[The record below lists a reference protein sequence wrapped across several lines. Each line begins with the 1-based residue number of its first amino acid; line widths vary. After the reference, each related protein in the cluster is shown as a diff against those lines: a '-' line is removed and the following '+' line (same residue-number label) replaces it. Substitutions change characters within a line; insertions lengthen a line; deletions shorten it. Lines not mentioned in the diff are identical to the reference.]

1 MNLSSL
7 FLLIREIYD
16 KIIEIFLFG
25 IINNF
30 SKEYSFIKI
39 LLLLLQAPSILD
51 FERIVSMVIFLR
63 KFVTGVI
70 P

>member
-1 MNLSSL
+1 MNISSL